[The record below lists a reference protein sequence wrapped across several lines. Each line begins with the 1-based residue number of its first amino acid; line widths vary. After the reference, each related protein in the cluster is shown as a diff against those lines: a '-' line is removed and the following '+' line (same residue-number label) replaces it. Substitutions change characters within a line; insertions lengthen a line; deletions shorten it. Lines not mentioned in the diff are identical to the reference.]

1 MYMTDTDIRT
11 QTRLDG
17 KIAIVTGATQGL
29 GADIARSLAKAG
41 AQVFLVGRGRAAG
54 EAVAAEIGPVAT
66 FVETDITDDG
76 AIDACIKQV
85 IQRFGRLDLLVN
97 NACSYDD
104 QGLASSRA
112 QWLST
117 LNVNL
122 VSAAIF
128 TQKAAEWMT
137 RGGVVINLG
146 STGGKF
152 GADGRAIYPASK
164 AAIIQVTK
172 NFAVTLAPLGIRV
185 LSVSPAWTWSPAVE
199 RMSGGSTAVADAVG
213 AHFHPL
219 GRVGRGEEIGRV
231 IAFAASEEASWM
243 TGSDLSV
250 DGGFSILGPDQ
261 GISPRTWFDRLANG
275 DADKGG

>member
-1 MYMTDTDIRT
+1 MTDTDIRT

>member
-1 MYMTDTDIRT
+1 MTDTDIRT

-128 TQKAAEWMT
+128 TQKAAERMT

-172 NFAVTLAPLGIRV
+172 NFAVTLAPLGVRV

>member
-1 MYMTDTDIRT
+1 MTDTDIRT

-275 DADKGG
+275 DADKGR